1 MANYFLVPQKGFT
14 NGALKACCGGAGPYN
29 INLSAICGDES
40 STVCDQ
46 PDTYVCWDGI
56 HLTEAAYKIIA
67 KNLYHGPYTTPEFK
81 ALCPT
86 STFQLEGGLSSYI

>member
-1 MANYFLVPQKGFT
+1 MLVWNSKFAGFL
-14 NGALKACCGGAGPYN
+14 NGALKACCGGEGPYN
-29 INLSAICGDES
+29 MNLTALCGDES
-40 STVCDQ
+40 TTVCDQ

-67 KNLYHGPYTTPEFK
+67 KNLYHGPYTTPEFNS
-81 ALCPT
+81 LCPT